1 MKKKLIYDAPET
13 ELVEVKVERGILI
26 DSVGSVAAMN
36 TVNGTWDADDDY

>member
-26 DSVGSVAAMN
+26 DSVGSVQAMDR
-36 TVNGTWDADDDY
+36 VGGIWDEEE